1 MHAAFDVLKNPRAP
15 EIAHVV
21 EPETIKEKTGLS
33 WPHTSH
39 CLGTGEVVI
48 SHLGDVNGDGKGG
61 FVVFDQDFKIKGT
74 WGDQLTEYGYDFWCV
89 AGTLKFATSHPLSFI
104 MLLIPFD
111 DDLRCYCRYSSE
123 MSPVGTSLATTC

>member
-1 MHAAFDVLKNPRAP
+1 MWAPDFQGAAMMSRLQEHFVLGWWVIKLCGRTRLADRSHMHYRTLRLNIGSKWSLKKHHLIESAVVTLTGARCTCAAFDVLKNPRAP

-48 SHLGDVNGDGKGG
+48 RCANTVL
-61 FVVFDQDFKIKGT
+61 
-74 WGDQLTEYGYDFWCV
+74 
-89 AGTLKFATSHPLSFI
+89 PLYT
-104 MLLIPFD
+104 D
-111 DDLRCYCRYSSE
+111 
-123 MSPVGTSLATTC
+123 